1 MAVLNK
7 FKKKK
12 IQGVDDTEYLTLRDE
27 RRISKE
33 NAKITRE
40 FERNKARKNV
50 PESEY
55 LSQMRDSR
63 NVVEFDDL
71 HTYFYTD
78 IGTVKAVDGVTYDVP
93 QGTTVGIVGESGCG
107 NPLLRSR

>member
-78 IGTVKAVDGVTYDVP
+78 IGTVKAVDGVTYDVY
-93 QGTTVGIVGESGCG
+93 TFTRI
-107 NPLLRSR
+107 

>member
-50 PESEY
+50 PE
-55 LSQMRDSR
+55 
-63 NVVEFDDL
+63 
-71 HTYFYTD
+71 
-78 IGTVKAVDGVTYDVP
+78 
-93 QGTTVGIVGESGCG
+93 
-107 NPLLRSR
+107 

>member
-40 FERNKARKNV
+40 FERNKADRKSTRLNSSH
-50 PESEY
+50 P
-55 LSQMRDSR
+55 
-63 NVVEFDDL
+63 
-71 HTYFYTD
+71 
-78 IGTVKAVDGVTYDVP
+78 K
-93 QGTTVGIVGESGCG
+93 
-107 NPLLRSR
+107 

>member
-1 MAVLNK
+1 MAVLDK

-55 LSQMRDSR
+55 LSQMRTAGTLLSSM
-63 NVVEFDDL
+63 NL
-71 HTYFYTD
+71 HTYFYTSNRYRE
-78 IGTVKAVDGVTYDVP
+78 GG
-93 QGTTVGIVGESGCG
+93 GRR
-107 NPLLRSR
+107 NL

>member
-78 IGTVKAVDGVTYDVP
+78 IGTVKALDVDRRSEERR
-93 QGTTVGIVGESGCG
+93 VGKEC
-107 NPLLRSR
+107 RSRWSPYH

>member
-1 MAVLNK
+1 MAILDK

-55 LSQMRDSR
+55 LSEMRDPK
-63 NVVEFDDL
+63 NVVEFDDR
-71 HTYFYTD
+71 TMCRR
-78 IGTVKAVDGVTYDVP
+78 A
-93 QGTTVGIVGESGCG
+93 QRSASWA
-107 NPLLRSR
+107 NPAAASPLPRFR